1 MKMCGMLN
9 LSKEDVKTLFFDNN
23 KMIHESLNLPASL
36 KKAWDM
42 IENEIC
48 SDGSRDK
55 WKFL

>member
-1 MKMCGMLN
+1 MLN